1 MKLQLLLNVLNNW
14 GFSYKFSLGLRN
26 YRIINLKK
34 NFLIDILEDMNILK
48 NVKNITI
55 LSTKKPLLKS
65 NNKGFLFFKRNNF
78 FYSVITVSLISTTST
93 SKIRS

>member
-1 MKLQLLLNVLNNW
+1 
-14 GFSYKFSLGLRN
+14 
-26 YRIINLKK
+26 
-34 NFLIDILEDMNILK
+34 MNILK

-55 LSTKKPLLKS
+55 LNAKKPLLRS
-65 NNKGFLFFKRNNF
+65 NNKGFLFLKRNNF